1 MAERRMFAKTVI
13 DCDMF
18 LDMPQSARL
27 LYYDLSMRADDDGFI
42 TPKKVM
48 RMTGASNDDLQILI
62 AKKFVIP
69 FDSGV
74 VVIKHWRINNYLRND
89 RYKETIFID
98 EKSKLNLDEK
108 KEYELS
114 NDTGIPNG
122 YQMDTKWIPNGYTG
136 KDRDSIGKV
145 SIGKS
150 IEKEITAEA
159 VKEKEQPQPLRIK
172 LKNQTYYITEEDIRD
187 FQRMYNGTVDVR
199 SEAISC
205 CAYYDEHQCSAT
217 SWQVALTK
225 WISRSK
231 LYRQIDTAS
240 AIEQRRDSRR
250 PPLEDKIIEG
260 EDAGL

>member
-1 MAERRMFAKTVI
+1 MAERRMFAKSVI

-74 VVIKHWRINNYLRND
+74 VVIKHWRINNYLQND
-89 RYKETIFID
+89 RYKETIFLD
-98 EKSKLNLDEK
+98 EKSMLNVDAK

-114 NDTGIPNG
+114 NNACIQPVYNSDTTCI
-122 YQMDTKWIPNGYTG
+122 QNGYTG
-136 KDRDSIGKV
+136 KDRGSIGKV
-145 SIGKS
+145 SIDKYT
-150 IEKEITAEA
+150 EKEITAEA
-159 VKEKEQPQPLRIK
+159 VKEKEQPQSLRIK
-172 LKNQTYYITEEDIRD
+172 LKNQDYYITESDIRD
-187 FQRMYNGTVDVR
+187 MQRMYNGTVDVR

-231 LYRQIDTAS
+231 LYRQIDTVS
-240 AIEQRRDSRR
+240 ATENRRDNRR
-250 PPLEDKIIEG
+250 PQLEDKIIEG

>member
-1 MAERRMFAKTVI
+1 MAERRMFAKSVI

-48 RMTGASNDDLQILI
+48 RMTGASNDDLKILI

-69 FDSGV
+69 FESGV

-89 RYKETIFID
+89 RYKETTFLD
-98 EKSKLNLDEK
+98 EKSQLNVDAK
-108 KEYELS
+108 REYELS
-114 NDTGIPNG
+114 DNTGIPNG
-122 YQMDTKWIPNGYTG
+122 YQMDTDGKPTVNPD
-136 KDRDSIGKV
+136 KDRGSIGKV
-145 SIGKS
+145 SIDKYT
-150 IEKEITAEA
+150 EKEITAEA

-172 LKNQTYYITEEDIRD
+172 LRNQDYYITESDIRD

-205 CAYYDEHQCSAT
+205 CAYYDEHPCSAT

-231 LYRQIDTAS
+231 LYRQIDTATANES
-240 AIEQRRDSRR
+240 RRDNRR